1 MTKTVPQGAIWRE
14 GNMKSKVIALIALSG
29 YGKTELIK
37 AVSGMSIGVVEVS
50 SFTTRPREP
59 RDKDGTYEFITCEEL
74 DRRLAAGL
82 VVQHDKYGENFYG
95 NVQSQFDAI
104 GTNIGI
110 LAMTEP
116 GARAL
121 IALGYDVRIVKVVAV
136 GATVREGRPKADEG
150 RVDHLQADVTITN
163 SFAPGGL
170 NRAILDLVAFITT
183 AF

>member
-1 MTKTVPQGAIWRE
+1 MWRE
-14 GNMKSKVIALIALSG
+14 SNMKSKVIALIAISG

-37 AVSGMSIGVVEVS
+37 AVSGMDIGVVEVR

-59 RDKDGTYEFITCEEL
+59 RDNDSTYEFITREEL

-136 GATVREGRPKADEG
+136 GAPIREGRAKADDG
-150 RVDHLQADVTITN
+150 RIDHLRADVTITN
-163 SFAPGGL
+163 DFAPGGL
-170 NRAILDLVAFITT
+170 ERAILDLAAFITT